1 MIIRLPAVTRGVV
14 GAAIVALL
22 CLPAAAQNCQSERTA
37 VNDLAAK
44 TRDLARLVRAAEAE
58 ADRIM
63 EALSDS
69 MIFGLILGQDEPEVE
84 TSSDAGAL
92 RHVVWVK
99 TLTFII
105 SAIRLMEERRQQA
118 AAAGLIA
125 LRQYTNM
132 RALLLEAR
140 LQLSRCEERVARPTP
155 PTTDPQPQPP
165 PPGPGAGDAGAGE
178 ICAVKYRGWST
189 KEDTKQ
195 SEIVVSSGHACSRKI
210 GIVTSGAL
218 LGLAVTSAPGYGRA
232 TVSGFT
238 VTYRS
243 NQGFRGKDTFTTTVQ
258 VRNKQGRQRSATI
271 VWDVTVR

>member
-99 TLTFII
+99 TL
-105 SAIRLMEERRQQA
+105 
-118 AAAGLIA
+118 
-125 LRQYTNM
+125 
-132 RALLLEAR
+132 
-140 LQLSRCEERVARPTP
+140 
-155 PTTDPQPQPP
+155 
-165 PPGPGAGDAGAGE
+165 
-178 ICAVKYRGWST
+178 
-189 KEDTKQ
+189 
-195 SEIVVSSGHACSRKI
+195 
-210 GIVTSGAL
+210 
-218 LGLAVTSAPGYGRA
+218 
-232 TVSGFT
+232 
-238 VTYRS
+238 
-243 NQGFRGKDTFTTTVQ
+243 
-258 VRNKQGRQRSATI
+258 
-271 VWDVTVR
+271 